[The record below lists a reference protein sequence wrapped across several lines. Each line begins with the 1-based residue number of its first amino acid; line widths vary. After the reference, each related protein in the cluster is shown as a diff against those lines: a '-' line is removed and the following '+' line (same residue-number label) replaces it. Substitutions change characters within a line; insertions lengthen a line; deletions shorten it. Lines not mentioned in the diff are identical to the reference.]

1 MDIISY
7 ERVIQ
12 QLSFSEAIQVM
23 KRCFAELQKGKIS
36 QSERHVEVL
45 PDGENQNLFALYYN
59 NLKKM
64 SLLRVYKKQGR
75 DISQFYDEVIDNIK
89 KTPTPPIN
97 KTFTI
102 VDIFNSP
109 FL

>member
-45 PDGENQNLFALYYN
+45 PDGENQNLFALMPAYLGKIAFWGKNHYSFSRKSTKIWPHI
-59 NLKKM
+59 LVKFYCLIV
-64 SLLRVYKKQGR
+64 LLEDQSR
-75 DISQFYDEVIDNIK
+75 
-89 KTPTPPIN
+89 
-97 KTFTI
+97 
-102 VDIFNSP
+102 
-109 FL
+109 

>member
-12 QLSFSEAIQVM
+12 QLSLSEAIQVM

-45 PDGENQNLFALYYN
+45 PDGENQNLFALMPAYLGKNRFFGAKIWPHILVKFYC
-59 NLKKM
+59 LIV
-64 SLLRVYKKQGR
+64 LLEDQSR
-75 DISQFYDEVIDNIK
+75 
-89 KTPTPPIN
+89 
-97 KTFTI
+97 
-102 VDIFNSP
+102 
-109 FL
+109 

>member
-45 PDGENQNLFALYYN
+45 PDGENQNLLRGFAQQLF
-59 NLKKM
+59 
-64 SLLRVYKKQGR
+64 LLWQ
-75 DISQFYDEVIDNIK
+75 
-89 KTPTPPIN
+89 PI
-97 KTFTI
+97 I
-102 VDIFNSP
+102 
-109 FL
+109 

>member
-45 PDGENQNLFALYYN
+45 PDGKNQNLFALMPAYLGKNRFWGKNHYSFSRKST
-59 NLKKM
+59 KKFGLA
-64 SLLRVYKKQGR
+64 SW
-75 DISQFYDEVIDNIK
+75 SNF
-89 KTPTPPIN
+89 
-97 KTFTI
+97 I
-102 VDIFNSP
+102 V
-109 FL
+109 

>member
-45 PDGENQNLFALYYN
+45 PDGENQNLLH
-59 NLKKM
+59 
-64 SLLRVYKKQGR
+64 
-75 DISQFYDEVIDNIK
+75 
-89 KTPTPPIN
+89 
-97 KTFTI
+97 
-102 VDIFNSP
+102 
-109 FL
+109 

>member
-12 QLSFSEAIQVM
+12 QLSLSEAIQVM

-45 PDGENQNLFALYYN
+45 PDGENQNLLH
-59 NLKKM
+59 
-64 SLLRVYKKQGR
+64 
-75 DISQFYDEVIDNIK
+75 
-89 KTPTPPIN
+89 
-97 KTFTI
+97 
-102 VDIFNSP
+102 
-109 FL
+109 

>member
-45 PDGENQNLFALYYN
+45 PDGENQNLFALMPAYLGKNRFFGAKIITAFPENPQKIWPHILVKFYC
-59 NLKKM
+59 LIV
-64 SLLRVYKKQGR
+64 LLEDQLR
-75 DISQFYDEVIDNIK
+75 
-89 KTPTPPIN
+89 
-97 KTFTI
+97 
-102 VDIFNSP
+102 
-109 FL
+109 

>member
-45 PDGENQNLFALYYN
+45 PDGENQNLFALMPAYLGKN
-59 NLKKM
+59 RFLGQKSLQLFQKIHKKIWPHILVKFYCLIV
-64 SLLRVYKKQGR
+64 LLEDQLR
-75 DISQFYDEVIDNIK
+75 
-89 KTPTPPIN
+89 
-97 KTFTI
+97 
-102 VDIFNSP
+102 
-109 FL
+109 